1 MTPKFKICLYMSCL
15 LMGMSVTGVVA
26 GPDENDI
33 EGPSFVD
40 VLTLK
45 SIEGVQIAPDG
56 SAIAYTVKSTDWDE
70 NQFDT
75 EIWLVR
81 DGEKPFQLTNTKDGS
96 SSSPSW
102 SPDSKKIA
110 FLADR
115 GDQNQIYLIS
125 ADGGEAQK
133 ITDHEDGLGSF
144 KWMPDGQQIVYAAV
158 DPVGEDKKNIEERY
172 GEFAIDDAEYQMV
185 HLWITDVNTEET
197 PDSTRLTSGTSFTVD
212 SFSPSPDGKK
222 VVFDHRPRPFATA
235 YRDSDI
241 SIVDISAGSITPL
254 VDQPGPDR
262 GSVWSPD
269 GKWIAFNTSMS
280 KQYYFYRN
288 VELAKI
294 PADGGEITVLTS
306 SFDEYPNVFKW
317 TEQGIYLNSG
327 QRSLIPLFLLNPED
341 GSLTKVAD
349 TPELIIDVSFSE
361 DNKTAAVTAL
371 DRTTLAEVYKTP
383 LDHYSPLKV
392 TDMTAQVKD
401 WPLGTREVIAWKS
414 KDGTEIEGILWKP
427 ENYDPNRKYPLLVNI
442 HGGPTT
448 AARPMLIANFVYPLM
463 QWLEKGALILEPNYR
478 GSAGYGEAFRSLN
491 VRNLGVGD
499 AWDVESGVDHLIS
512 SGIVDEDRV
521 GAMGWSQGGFIS
533 SFLSTNSSKFKA
545 ISMGAGISNWITY
558 YASTDIHAFTR
569 QYLHATPWDDPEV
582 YAKTSPMTTIKN
594 AQTPTL
600 IQHGELDRRVPI
612 ANAYEMLQ
620 GLRDMGV
627 ETKLVV
633 YKGFGHSMSKPKEL
647 LAANWHNW
655 QWFAK
660 YIWHEEIEIP
670 H

>member
-1 MTPKFKICLYMSCL
+1 
-15 LMGMSVTGVVA
+15 MGMSVTGVVA

-45 SIEGVQIAPDG
+45 SIEGAQIAPDG

-81 DGEKPFQLTNTKDGS
+81 DGENPFQLTNTKDGS

-125 ADGGEAQK
+125 ADGGEARK

-144 KWMPDGQQIVYAAV
+144 KWMPDGQQIVYTAV

-212 SFSPSPDGKK
+212 GFSPSPDGKK

-341 GSLTKVAD
+341 GSFTKVAD

-383 LDHYSPLKV
+383 LDNYSPLKV

-448 AARPMLIANFVYPLM
+448 MARPMLIANFVYPLM

-499 AWDVESGVDHLIS
+499 AWDVESGVDHLVS

-569 QYLHATPWDDPEV
+569 QYLHATPWDDPEI
-582 YAKTSPMTTIKN
+582 YAKTSPMTNIKN

-633 YKGFGHSMSKPKEL
+633 YKGVGHSLSKPKEL

>member
-1 MTPKFKICLYMSCL
+1 MSCL

-448 AARPMLIANFVYPLM
+448 TARPMLIANFVYPLM

-499 AWDVESGVDHLIS
+499 AWDVESGVDHLVS

-533 SFLSTNSSKFKA
+533 SFLSTNSRKFKA

-582 YAKTSPMTTIKN
+582 YAKTSPMTNIKN

-633 YKGFGHSMSKPKEL
+633 YKGFGHSISKPKEL